1 MQASPKGKNGD
12 MLNVIYTAFIVDN
25 NIVLSLQLYER
36 RKKVLKSE
44 KETKLWK
51 SIDYNFM
58 TEESDGG
65 DDIRQHSLP
74 WRSGDK
80 VTSDV
85 RLCKLIHVHTNGV

>member
-1 MQASPKGKNGD
+1 MH
-12 MLNVIYTAFIVDN
+12 LVLII
-25 NIVLSLQLYER
+25 ILSLQLYER
-36 RKKVLKSE
+36 RQKVLKSE
-44 KETKLWK
+44 KERKLWE

-74 WRSGDK
+74 WRSEGT

-85 RLCKLIHVHTNGV
+85 WPCKLDTYQWCIERGQATAHRPM

>member
-1 MQASPKGKNGD
+1 
-12 MLNVIYTAFIVDN
+12 
-25 NIVLSLQLYER
+25 
-36 RKKVLKSE
+36 
-44 KETKLWK
+44 
-51 SIDYNFM
+51 M

>member
-1 MQASPKGKNGD
+1 
-12 MLNVIYTAFIVDN
+12 MLIIV
-25 NIVLSLQLYER
+25 QLYER

-74 WRSGDK
+74 WRSDDK

-85 RLCKLIHVHTNGV
+85 

>member
-1 MQASPKGKNGD
+1 
-12 MLNVIYTAFIVDN
+12 MLI
-25 NIVLSLQLYER
+25 IVLSLQLYER

-65 DDIRQHSLP
+65 DDIRQHSLL
-74 WRSGDK
+74 WRSDDE

-85 RLCKLIHVHTNGV
+85 WPCKLIHTSGV

>member
-1 MQASPKGKNGD
+1 
-12 MLNVIYTAFIVDN
+12 MLI
-25 NIVLSLQLYER
+25 IVLSLQLYER

-74 WRSGDK
+74 WRSDDK

-85 RLCKLIHVHTNGV
+85 

>member
-1 MQASPKGKNGD
+1 
-12 MLNVIYTAFIVDN
+12 MLI
-25 NIVLSLQLYER
+25 IVLSLQLYER

-58 TEESDGG
+58 TGESDGG
-65 DDIRQHSLP
+65 DDIRQRSLP
-74 WRSGDK
+74 WRSDDK

-85 RLCKLIHVHTNGV
+85 WLCKLIHVHTNGV

>member
-1 MQASPKGKNGD
+1 MQASPKGKNDD
-12 MLNVIYTAFIVDN
+12 MLNVILHLVLI
-25 NIVLSLQLYER
+25 IVLSLQLYER
-36 RKKVLKSE
+36 RRKVLKSE

-74 WRSGDK
+74 WRSDDK